1 MNSAEPRHFVG
12 GNQMP
17 DYDEQHNNSDSIIS
31 GRESVGG
38 SITGRSSS
46 NQMHA
51 LPVQFHLK
59 TILWQNLLVPPL
71 YLALNIATTII
82 LVHTVRVL
90 GGIDPVLMFLGYL
103 QLPALAAVTILFY
116 LLASYLNPG
125 YIIGNEEVQLAKAQ
139 DYDLRHKR
147 SKSR

>member
-1 MNSAEPRHFVG
+1 MFGANP
-12 GNQMP
+12 MP
-17 DYDEQHNNSDSIIS
+17 DYDDQLNQSNSIIT

-71 YLALNIATTII
+71 YLVLNIATTII
-82 LVHTVRVL
+82 LMHIVRVL
-90 GGIDPVLMFLGYL
+90 ADFDMFLAYLGYL
-103 QLPALAAVTILFY
+103 QLPILAIFTIVFY
-116 LLASYLNPG
+116 LFASYLNPG